1 MFKSYTN
8 WQRFQL
14 AMALLIVFLL
24 VFATN
29 RLDRRHFIT
38 VQNTVT
44 SVFEDRV
51 VAQNYI
57 YELNKLFHEKRMAIE
72 ADSSLG
78 IIASGNKDI
87 QELISAFSE
96 TKLTKRE
103 ADYFQSLQENFEEIK
118 GQEEMIDEESEHN
131 SFEAKKEGM
140 LYTLSD
146 IQQDLDNLAEIQV
159 NEGRHMTNLAQKSLN
174 MNEMLSTIEIIF
186 LIAIGMVLQ
195 FVIFFGNKK
204 SNNSSVDSPPNP

>member
-1 MFKSYTN
+1 MFKRYTN

-29 RLDRRHFIT
+29 RLDRRHFLT

-57 YELNKLFHEKRMAIE
+57 YELNKLFHEKKRAIE
-72 ADSSLG
+72 MDSSLPQ
-78 IIASGNKDI
+78 ISAGNEDVE
-87 QELISAFSE
+87 ELISAFSK

-103 ADYFQSLQENFEEIK
+103 AEYFQNLQENFSSIKAQERSINEGSGQKLSEE
-118 GQEEMIDEESEHN
+118 
-131 SFEAKKEGM
+131 KKKN
-140 LYTLSD
+140 LILALSNV
-146 IQQDLDNLAEIQV
+146 QQNLDNLAEVQV

-186 LIAIGMVLQ
+186 LIVIGMVLQ

-204 SNNSSVDSPPNP
+204 SKRSAVDSSPNP